1 MFTITPPPRSIIE
14 GSTAFEHRKTLF
26 KTTSTSRSHTA
37 SSIFS
42 TSSPSAMAA
51 LLTSTST
58 GPRRESILA
67 SIDCTSAPELT
78 SAVTATAPG
87 ISDATSSARSLCQS
101 TTATPAPSAANRRAI
116 TRPIPD
122 PEPVMTT
129 TLPGNR
135 IRPGRWSR
143 SGSGSQ
149 DPVLVEDLP
158 NAGALTQDV
167 ADGRLARHLLEGLA
181 NHLVLQRGRHHDH
194 AVLVG
199 EDQVAVCHRHASR
212 EGLSDAD
219 PFEPALGVGRGHAGC
234 KDGKPHVLDSPR
246 VAAEAVHDG
255 AAAAACAGVR
265 AQKLSPERRLELAL
279 HGGHDHLARTDTVE
293 KVHEQPVRLLG
304 KLRDRNRE
312 HGRRSAGHLRPR
324 IKRPHLG
331 SHHLVPGPCLIQDAG
346 ENRRVEAASDRVEVL
361 RRVPLSRGRA
371 PRATD
376 SKPSTS
382 FAAWRT
388 ATS

>member
-1 MFTITPPPRSIIE
+1 
-14 GSTAFEHRKTLF
+14 
-26 KTTSTSRSHTA
+26 
-37 SSIFS
+37 
-42 TSSPSAMAA
+42 
-51 LLTSTST
+51 
-58 GPRRESILA
+58 PRRESILA

-149 DPVLVEDLP
+149 APVLVEALP

-181 NHLVLQRGRHHDH
+181 NPLVLQRGRHHDH

-199 EDQVAVCHRHASR
+199 EDQVAVCHRHAAR
-212 EGLSDAD
+212 QDGLPDGD
-219 PFEPALGVGRGHAGC
+219 HFEPALGVGRGHAGC
-234 KDGKPHVLDSPR
+234 KDGKPQDRKST
-246 VAAEAVHDG
+246 
-255 AAAAACAGVR
+255 
-265 AQKLSPERRLELAL
+265 RLNPV
-279 HGGHDHLARTDTVE
+279 TD
-293 KVHEQPVRLLG
+293 QYRMPS
-304 KLRDRNRE
+304 
-312 HGRRSAGHLRPR
+312 SA
-324 IKRPHLG
+324 
-331 SHHLVPGPCLIQDAG
+331 
-346 ENRRVEAASDRVEVL
+346 
-361 RRVPLSRGRA
+361 
-371 PRATD
+371 
-376 SKPSTS
+376 
-382 FAAWRT
+382 
-388 ATS
+388 